1 MVHAFLSWFLSFLH
15 MILNDLKTKVEGRFY
30 KEVTI
35 KDDGENFVYVFPD
48 TKEFLSMIRRNAINK
63 KLVTEQKS

>member
-1 MVHAFLSWFLSFLH
+1 

-35 KDDGENFVYVFPD
+35 KDDGENIVYVFPD

-63 KLVTEQKS
+63 KLVTE